1 MTKYFS
7 SVKDVVL
14 LCVMI
19 IWWVKD
25 ERESTHEVLHGSVWQ
40 LIFMMWMFLMAI
52 YSIKL
57 ILLQWTQCMVNI
69 LENTWLI
76 LG

>member
-1 MTKYFS
+1 MTKSFS

-19 IWWVKD
+19 KWWVKD